1 MELLAIYKD
10 EYFPKS
16 YIDHDRLVSR
26 GIIINEKN
34 EVLMLYISRDDEFGT
49 VAYYETPG
57 GGVKKDETLPMA
69 GIREV
74 EEECGLLTSIV
85 AEIGIVEDDYNL
97 IHRHNVSCY
106 FLLKVEENTD
116 FKREEYETRWIKNM
130 SYVEINKLIEI
141 MNHRDSPIKEIVY
154 KREQLVLLKLKE
166 LLKIWK

>member
-34 EVLMLYISRDDEFGT
+34 EILMLYISRDDEFGT

-57 GGVKKDETLPMA
+57 GGVKKDETLQMA
-69 GIREV
+69 VIREV

-154 KREQLVLLKLKE
+154 KREQLVLLKVKE

>member
-34 EVLMLYISRDDEFGT
+34 EILMLYISRDDEFGT

-57 GGVKKDETLPMA
+57 GGVKKDETLQMA
-69 GIREV
+69 VIREV

-130 SYVEINKLIEI
+130 SYVDINKLIEI

-154 KREQLVLLKLKE
+154 KREQLVLLKVKE
-166 LLKIWK
+166 LLKI

>member
-57 GGVKKDETLPMA
+57 GGVKKDETLQMA
-69 GIREV
+69 VIREV

-154 KREQLVLLKLKE
+154 KREQLVLLKVKE
-166 LLKIWK
+166 LLKI

>member
-34 EVLMLYISRDDEFGT
+34 EILMLYISRDDEFGT

-57 GGVKKDETLPMA
+57 GGVKKDETLQMA
-69 GIREV
+69 VIREV

-154 KREQLVLLKLKE
+154 KREQLVLLKVKE
-166 LLKIWK
+166 LLKI

>member
-57 GGVKKDETLPMA
+57 GGVKKDETLQMA
-69 GIREV
+69 VIREV

-154 KREQLVLLKLKE
+154 KREQLVLLKVKE

>member
-57 GGVKKDETLPMA
+57 GGVKKDETLQMA
-69 GIREV
+69 VIREV

-130 SYVEINKLIEI
+130 SYVDINKLIEI

-154 KREQLVLLKLKE
+154 KREQLVLLKVKE
-166 LLKIWK
+166 LLKI